1 MQKKQR
7 IMAKILAGLMVG
19 TLAYGAD
26 MTPAHADEMINDD
39 LVITGGRDGRDISLT
54 VSKGGATINGGLTVD
69 GTNVMYAIGTEAWTR
84 ATADAALGG
93 RLTTAEGKIAAEADN
108 REKKDTELAKA
119 IKDEAD
125 RAKAAEADL
134 DKAIKDEAD
143 RAKAEEAKLDK
154 AINDEADRAKAA
166 EADLDKAIKDEARI
180 REAADNALSRRIDDT
195 NGRLDK
201 VGAGAAALAALHP
214 LDYDSEN
221 KLSFAAGVGNYAG
234 ATSAAVGAFYRPNE
248 DVMFSIGGT
257 AGNGENMVNAGV
269 SFAIGKGSS
278 GLAKMN
284 KADLVREV
292 TMLKEGNN
300 ALKGENRELR
310 HEINNAKAE
319 NQKLQD
325 RIARL
330 EEMVM
335 KLAAQ

>member
-1 MQKKQR
+1 MPCSSFVST
-7 IMAKILAGLMVG
+7 APSG
-19 TLAYGAD
+19 TGQ
-26 MTPAHADEMINDD
+26 E
-39 LVITGGRDGRDISLT
+39 
-54 VSKGGATINGGLTVD
+54 
-69 GTNVMYAIGTEAWTR
+69 EAR
-84 ATADAALGG
+84 ATAA
-93 RLTTAEGKIAAEADN
+93 
-108 REKKDTELAKA
+108 
-119 IKDEAD
+119 
-125 RAKAAEADL
+125 
-134 DKAIKDEAD
+134 
-143 RAKAEEAKLDK
+143 EAKLDK

-166 EADLDKAIKDEARI
+166 EDNLDRAIKAETADRI
-180 REAADNALSRRIDDT
+180 AADNALSRRIDDT
-195 NGRLDK
+195 NGRLDR

-234 ATSAAVGAFYRPNE
+234 ATSAAIGAFYRPNE
-248 DVMFSIGGT
+248 DVMFSIAGT

-269 SFAIGKGSS
+269 SFAIGKGSN

-335 KLAAQ
+335 KMAAQ